1 MAAPKEDPAPS
12 GPSKAQ
18 GDANDLAQAYR
29 ELLRGEQAA
38 TALEAN
44 LSNLESK
51 LDALLAAYEPAE
63 TTEEG
68 GKDSDSG
75 EASKKTSEK
84 KEKPAQ
90 ESKEDPQDE
99 KKP

>member
-1 MAAPKEDPAPS
+1 MAAPREDPAPS
-12 GPSKAQ
+12 GSSKAQ

-38 TALEAN
+38 STLEAN
-44 LSNLESK
+44 LTNLESK

-68 GKDSDSG
+68 GKDSDAG
-75 EASKKTSEK
+75 EASGKTPEK

-90 ESKEDPQDE
+90 QSKEDPQDE
-99 KKP
+99 KQP

>member
-1 MAAPKEDPAPS
+1 MAAPREDPAPS
-12 GPSKAQ
+12 EPPKAQ
-18 GDANDLAQAYR
+18 GDANDLAKAYR

-63 TTEEG
+63 TTEEAG
-68 GKDSDSG
+68 EGSDAGK
-75 EASKKTSEK
+75 ASQKTSEK
-84 KEKPAQ
+84 KE
-90 ESKEDPQDE
+90 DPQDG

>member
-1 MAAPKEDPAPS
+1 MLTFR
-12 GPSKAQ
+12 G
-18 GDANDLAQAYR
+18 
-29 ELLRGEQAA
+29 GEQAA

-63 TTEEG
+63 ATGEG
-68 GKDSDSG
+68 GKDSDAG
-75 EASKKTSEK
+75 KAPKETSEE

-90 ESKEDPQDE
+90 ESKEDPQNE
-99 KKP
+99 KKS